1 MRVDLQL
8 IHRDAKEPLYGQLTA
23 LLRGAIQSGVYR
35 PGEQIEPW
43 RAFMEKGDLSYPTV
57 ARAIADLAA
66 EGLLTR
72 RGGAGTF
79 VAERLPV
86 VEQAVK
92 KIGVFYYTLESRAFT
107 QTFAGIKQECA
118 LHGIEPIALST
129 GLDGTGEIAAFEEF
143 RKQGV
148 DGVIAMPMT
157 RPAMQR
163 DLTNAV
169 HRDQNI
175 VVLNLRVP
183 QLPCD
188 AITLNC
194 EQAGLLLARHL
205 LKLQHR
211 RIAVLGSDLIY
222 PNRRNWEVFTG
233 IKRAHLEAGL
243 PIPDTIPQYLMP
255 IDIDE
260 QSPVVADR
268 IRTLLRPADEPAPTA
283 LVCTTGRLGLL
294 ALRTIQQMKL
304 RCPADVS
311 VACIG
316 EEWDAALTDPPM
328 TAVTTPLERMG
339 SQAVRQIID
348 RFNQPDRIPMHT
360 VLDVGITL
368 RQSTDQPP
376 EAFDL

>member
-8 IHRDAKEPLYGQLTA
+8 IHRDAKEPLYGQLTS
-23 LLRGAIQSGVYR
+23 LLRGAIHSGVYQ

-57 ARAIADLAA
+57 ARAISDLAA

-79 VAERLPV
+79 VAEQLPV

-92 KIGVFYYTLESRAFT
+92 KIGVFYYQLETRAFK
-107 QTFAGIKQECA
+107 QTFAGIQQECA
-118 LHGIEPIALST
+118 LHGIEPITVST
-129 GLDGTGEIAAFEEF
+129 GLDGTGEVAAFEHF
-143 RKQGV
+143 RQQGV

-157 RPAMQR
+157 RPAMQK

-169 HRDQNI
+169 HRDENI

-188 AITLNC
+188 AITMNY
-194 EQAGLLLARHL
+194 EQAGYLLTQHF
-205 LKLQHR
+205 LKMHHKH
-211 RIAVLGSDLIY
+211 IAVYGSDLIY

-233 IKRAHLEAGL
+233 IKRAHLERGL
-243 PIPDTIPQYLMP
+243 PAPDTIPQYLMP
-255 IDIDE
+255 IDLDE

-268 IRTLLRPADEPAPTA
+268 LKTLLRPADEPAPTA
-283 LVCTTGRLGLL
+283 LICTTGRLGLL
-294 ALRTIQQMKL
+294 ALREVRKLKL
-304 RCPADVS
+304 RCPADIS

-316 EEWDAALTDPPM
+316 EEWDAAQTDPPM
-328 TAVTTPLERMG
+328 TAINTPLERLG
-339 SQAVRQIID
+339 SQAVRQIVD
-348 RFNQPDRIPMHT
+348 HFNQPDRIPMHT

-368 RQSTDQPP
+368 RQSTDQAPQ
-376 EAFDL
+376 AFDL